1 MLGVHRVVDRVGNL
15 DAAAALHVM
24 IRAPEL
30 HAASTRHVQFR
41 ALEPLVPIVIVVME
55 IISRV
60 GAPSPGD
67 IEKLNIAIS

>member
-1 MLGVHRVVDRVGNL
+1 MLGVHRVVDWVGDL

-24 IRAPEL
+24 IPAPEL

-41 ALEPLVPIVIVVME
+41 ALEPLVPIIIVVIK

-60 GAPSPGD
+60 GAPPPGD
-67 IEKLNIAIS
+67 SKLKSI